1 MIKTTVIGFIGKDAT
16 VNNVNGKNVINF
28 NVCHTEKYKD
38 AQGVEHNKSLWISCS
53 MWRDSTKVS
62 EFLKKGTQ
70 VFVEGETDVSIY
82 RDAQNQP
89 TAQLKLRVSD
99 LQLLNSK
106 NDN

>member
-1 MIKTTVIGFIGKDAT
+1 MIKTTVIGYLGKDSVVST
-16 VNNVNGKNVINF
+16 VNNRNVINF

-53 MWRDSTKVS
+53 MWRESVKVA

-70 VFVEGETDVSIY
+70 VFVEGEPDVSIY
-82 RDAQNQP
+82 KDANNQP

-99 LQLLNSK
+99 LQLLGGK
-106 NDN
+106 NEN